1 MPPPFLPSSPPMCC
15 IVSTDQHVSEWYIVA
30 CPRAA
35 NPYDADLQ
43 SHPYPHDY
51 PSQMV
56 KLANALLQVA
66 STHQNKTVVKVK
78 IGIHFGA
85 AAGVVLGKHRSF
97 YALYGNTINT
107 AARMAQN
114 ADEGKI
120 LVSSTFAEKL
130 MYKYVSKSNFQVA
143 CTSQGFKHVKGL
155 GHIETFGLVVAGDTT
170 TPSLTRQPT
179 APLRAPHD
187 EAPVRKRVLS
197 LGSVGP
203 LSDGTQ
209 RWLHSSHFQTQR
221 WTGEFVK
228 PFEELFV
235 KTELE
240 KRSQVDM
247 AVVLHM
253 LALLMQWRLVL
264 SVYHTINTHA
274 AALSLGTGYTASSA
288 SASASCLRVSHPLFP
303 DSEGGRSEARLDACT
318 KAHDSSAEQLD
329 ADVWSRAILIVQ
341 LHLVLNV
348 ALSALLLMMRSCGYL
363 KSAAMPLLLLKVLAL
378 SVVIGVNIALP
389 VVFDAWMAVLLLAFT
404 ATHAMT
410 SGLSFRFNLILVGAV
425 LMCGV
430 PFLISRR
437 VESAVRN
444 SQKSARC

>member
-1 MPPPFLPSSPPMCC
+1 MFVRENCKTVVVVFLTVPPSFLFPSSPPMCC

-35 NPYDADLQ
+35 NPDADLQ
-43 SHPYPHDY
+43 LHPYPHDY
-51 PSQMV
+51 PCQMV

-107 AARMAQN
+107 AARMAQS

-130 MYKYVSKSNFQVA
+130 MCKYIANSNFQVA
-143 CTSQGFKHVKGL
+143 CTSLGFKQVKGL
-155 GHIETFGLVVAGDTT
+155 GDIETFGLIVADDTT
-170 TPSLTRQPT
+170 TLSLSCQPT
-179 APLRAPHD
+179 VPLKSPHV
-187 EAPVRKRVLS
+187 EVPVRRRFLS
-197 LGSVGP
+197 LGIEGP
-203 LSDGTQ
+203 LNDETQ

-221 WTGEFVK
+221 WTGEFAR

-240 KRSQVDM
+240 KRCQVDM

-253 LALLMQWRLVL
+253 LALVMQWRLAL
-264 SVYHTINTHA
+264 SVHHTISTHS
-274 AALSLGTGYTASSA
+274 AALTLGAGYTASSV
-288 SASASCLRVSHPLFP
+288 SASAS
-303 DSEGGRSEARLDACT
+303 RLDVCT
-318 KAHDSSAEQLD
+318 QAHDSSAKQLD
-329 ADVWSRAILIVQ
+329 ADVWSRAFLIVQ

-348 ALSALLLMMRSCGYL
+348 TLSTLVLLMRSCGYL
-363 KSAAMPLLLLKVLAL
+363 KSAAVPLLLLKVLAL
-378 SVVIGVNIALP
+378 SVTIGVNIALP

-404 ATHAMT
+404 ATHTMT

-430 PFLISRR
+430 PFLLSRR
-437 VESAVRN
+437 VEPAVRN